1 MQSAKRLILPAFLL
15 VAFNCCFNAAHAFEV
30 VSAPTVDPNKVQ
42 QEVVEK
48 TDVNFGGI
56 KQEEL
61 YEGPGVEVPNL
72 IDVIKEKSN
81 TPDKKDISQ
90 ITELLKSICAKPEF
104 IKETGKKYNLNET
117 EIQSIIDAVAESKKT
132 IFADAPTALGGIPK
146 KIQYYCYID
155 ENRGHLYNWILNP
168 ENKFTKYIFGAF
180 TLSSAVG

>member
-72 IDVIKEKSN
+72 IDVIKEKVQEKQEIQEEKAI
-81 TPDKKDISQ
+81 TPD
-90 ITELLKSICAKPEF
+90 EAAK
-104 IKETGKKYNLNET
+104 
-117 EIQSIIDAVAESKKT
+117 IDSKKAKEQKEELSAQT
-132 IFADAPTALGGIPK
+132 SKQNL
-146 KIQYYCYID
+146 
-155 ENRGHLYNWILNP
+155 HLMRMRWSILRI
-168 ENKFTKYIFGAF
+168 ETK
-180 TLSSAVG
+180 